1 MSCSMFDHLDA
12 DLLPLL
18 QNRVQ
23 VLIRDVHLLEQAKR
37 RERGAYVKPGLADAT
52 HQFERTLLQSY
63 HSLFQDVVA
72 SLRGRNDDVTSG
84 RLHQAKETPV
94 ADTEV
99 VEAMDEWDVPI
110 DERDHPIDRSKL
122 AAILALLLLW
132 RSRHVEK
139 SKAYLLKFFE
149 QGRQTALKEIG
160 VEKVLTPLMAALRD
174 AILARYTGDL
184 DRLEKALREGSSRS
198 QGIEWIVQ
206 NGANLGEA
214 LALLKRLEESER
226 FRIEMFSESLSWF
239 SSNEGY
245 RAGAIEGTRDSAK
258 ELGFVTAEG
267 LSLEDLTDDQLA
279 QLPHY
284 IWSGPDDPRC
294 CGPCKSAFSEG
305 PVAALS
311 LDDLIRPQDRCLYG
325 QACRHFYELVE
336 D

>member
-1 MSCSMFDHLDA
+1 MSCSMFSDLDPE
-12 DLLPLL
+12 LLPIL

-110 DERDHPIDRSKL
+110 DERDHPIDRAKL

-139 SKAYLLKFFE
+139 SKAYLLKFFA
-149 QGRQTALKEIG
+149 QGRQNALKEIG
-160 VEKVLTPLMAALRD
+160 VETVLTPEMVTLRD
-174 AILARYTGDL
+174 TILARYTGDL

-206 NGANLGEA
+206 NAATLGEA

-226 FRIEMFSESLSWF
+226 FRIELFSESLAWF
-239 SSNEGY
+239 SANEGF
-245 RAGAIEGTRDSAK
+245 RAGAIEGTRELAK
-258 ELGFVTAEG
+258 ELGFVTADG
-267 LSLEDLTDDQLA
+267 LSLEDLTDEQLA

-284 IWSGPDDPRC
+284 VWSGPLDTITCSRCTAQFGDP
-294 CGPCKSAFSEG
+294 
-305 PVAALS
+305 VVALS
-311 LDDLIRPQDRCLYG
+311 LADLPEPSSICLYG
-325 QACRHFYELVE
+325 ISCRHWWELH
-336 D
+336 

>member
-84 RLHQAKETPV
+84 RLHQAKDALV

-99 VEAMDEWDVPI
+99 IEAMDEWDVPI
-110 DERDHPIDRSKL
+110 DERDQLIDRTKL

-132 RSRHVEK
+132 RSRHIEK
-139 SKAYLLKFFE
+139 SKAYLLKFFA
-149 QGRQTALKEIG
+149 QGRQNALKEIG
-160 VEKVLTPLMAALRD
+160 LETVLTPQMAALRD
-174 AILARYTGDL
+174 TILARYTGDL
-184 DRLEKALREGSSRS
+184 DRLEKALREGSPRS

-206 NGANLGEA
+206 NAANLGEA
-214 LALLKRLEESER
+214 LALLRRLEESEQ
-226 FRIEMFSESLSWF
+226 FRVQMFSESLAWF
-239 SSNEGY
+239 SSNEGF
-245 RAGAIEGTRDSAK
+245 RAGAIEGTRELAK
-258 ELGFVTAEG
+258 ELGFVTVEG
-267 LSLEDLTDDQLA
+267 LSLEDLTDEQLA

-284 IWSGPDDPRC
+284 VWSGPLDTITCSNCVAQFGEPVV
-294 CGPCKSAFSEG
+294 AF
-305 PVAALS
+305 ALTELPEPAS
-311 LDDLIRPQDRCLYG
+311 ICLYG
-325 QACRHFYELVE
+325 VGCRHFWQLV
-336 D
+336 